1 MLINSCWSEVEGSH
15 AIIEFLENDNENTN
29 NRLYGIQLKQSIEE
43 KFSIKYL
50 YQHKWK
56 QMDPAPHSKS

>member
-50 YQHKWK
+50 YQHK
-56 QMDPAPHSKS
+56 